1 VSSTR
6 LDRLITLAVARPLR
20 RLAHAA
26 PGIPVLMY
34 HSISND
40 DLPQPHPY
48 FNTGTSPRAFAD
60 QMRYLRDEHYNVL
73 TLGELHRLLD
83 GHHAVP
89 ERSVVLTFDDGYRDF
104 LTEAWPVLREHGF
117 PATVFLSTDF
127 VGSSHM
133 GRACLSWDEIRQAKS
148 EGVVFGSHTAS
159 HPHLVAL
166 HEGEIAREWISSKA
180 RIEQELGE
188 KIDLFAYPFT
198 FPEANAGFVRRLYRI
213 LQDAGYVQGV
223 TTIVGTALASEGNY
237 FLPRLPIN
245 TFDDVRFFRAKLD
258 GDYDWVHGPQLLYKL
273 TKRATGFSGHRP
285 APSQTRNAPAVPE
298 AGPVKARDKYVLIT
312 PAKNEEASIGETIAS
327 VVNQTHLPAEWVIV
341 SDGSTD
347 RTDEIVKAASA
358 AHPWIR
364 LLALPPRAQR
374 SFAAVVHAT
383 EAGIRALTVSDY
395 ACIGLL
401 DSDVRFQRDYFE
413 RVIERFVASPQLGLA
428 GGVVIDIG
436 TPKSHVP
443 RNRQD
448 VPGAVQFFRRSCFES
463 LGGLVAI
470 PEGGWDALTCARAR
484 MRGYETRL
492 LTDLVVDHLKPRNI
506 SEGGL
511 LRRHWQLGVRDYAA
525 GFHPV
530 FEVVKCVS
538 RLADPPWLIGS
549 IAWWIGY
556 CGAALQRRE
565 RLLPEDLLAF
575 IRREQKQRLMNLVLP
590 SSRATEGG
598 RS

>member
-1 VSSTR
+1 MNPTR
-6 LDRLITLAVARPLR
+6 LDRLITLGVASPLR

-26 PGIPVLMY
+26 PGVPVLMY
-34 HSISND
+34 HSIAD
-40 DLPQPHPY
+40 DDSSQPHPY
-48 FNTGTSPRAFAD
+48 FNTGTSPRVFAE

-73 TLGELHRLLD
+73 TLAELHRLLD

-104 LTEAWPVLREHGF
+104 LAEAWPVLREHGF

-133 GRACLSWDEIRQAKS
+133 GRACLSWDEIRQARR
-148 EGVVFGSHTAS
+148 EGVIFGSHTAS
-159 HPHLVAL
+159 HPRLVTL
-166 HEGEIAREWISSKA
+166 HDEEIAREWISSKA

-198 FPEANAGFVRRLYRI
+198 FPEANADFVRRLQHI
-213 LQDAGYVQGV
+213 LQDAGYIQGV

-245 TFDDVRFFRAKLD
+245 TFDDACLFRAKLD

-273 TKRATGFSGHRP
+273 AKRATGFSGRRP
-285 APSQTRNAPAVPE
+285 APSQTRDEPAVPE
-298 AGPVKARDKYVLIT
+298 SCPVKARDRYVLVT
-312 PAKNEEASIGETIAS
+312 PAKNEEAFIGETIAS

-364 LLALPPRAQR
+364 LLPLQPRVQR

-383 EAGIRALTVSDY
+383 EAGLRALTVSDY
-395 ACIGLL
+395 SCIGLL
-401 DSDVRFQRDYFE
+401 DSDIRFQPDYFE
-413 RVIERFVASPQLGLA
+413 RVVERFAASPRLGLA
-428 GGVVIDIG
+428 GGVVIDVG
-436 TPKSHVP
+436 LPKSQVP
-443 RNRQD
+443 RNRRD

-525 GFHPV
+525 GFHPL
-530 FEVVKCVS
+530 FEIVKCVS
-538 RLADPPWLIGS
+538 RLADPPWIIGS

-556 CGAALQRRE
+556 CSAALQRRE
-565 RLLPEDLLAF
+565 RLLPEDLLQF
-575 IRREQKQRLMNLVLP
+575 IRGEQKQRLLRLVRPL
-590 SSRATEGG
+590 SRAAEVT